1 MEQLIY
7 ISLVSSIFISI
18 ILVHRI
24 YRGDKFSRKTY
35 YLIWLIISVR
45 LLFPLDISVDK
56 PIYNITST
64 IEEEG
69 NIFNE
74 VHGKV
79 LVIKEKE
86 INIIKNIRQNLWKIW
101 LIGAIVY
108 SSYNLLS
115 YILFRIKIEKSL
127 SIVNEGIRDT
137 FSNLKA
143 QIVPNKNILIK
154 ESNIIKSPMVL
165 GIIKPILLLPN
176 NVKTEDLEYIF
187 RHELIHLKRN
197 DISYKLIIF
206 LVTTMHWFNP
216 IVHIMGNVSR
226 KDLEL
231 SCDEEVVR
239 DMSKDY
245 RLRYS
250 KVLVESALE
259 SRNLTG
265 VANFSSWGKTMKKRL
280 DVILDDI
287 NKKSGKPLIIICI
300 ILILGVSMFLNYEVR
315 NIVEVIET
323 QTFVASD
330 FIKAKLEYKDNK
342 YEGYLYEADREM
354 RNHKW
359 YVTYKGIVE

>member
-24 YRGDKFSRKTY
+24 YRGEKLSRKAY

-64 IEEEG
+64 IEEQG

-74 VHGKV
+74 VDGKV
-79 LVIKEKE
+79 LVIKEKDT
-86 INIIKNIRQNLWKIW
+86 NIIKNIRQNLWKIW
-101 LIGAIVY
+101 LIGTIVY

-127 SIVNEGIRDT
+127 SSVNEGIRDT
-137 FSNLKA
+137 FFNLKA

-154 ESNIIKSPMVL
+154 ESNIIKSPMIL

-176 NVKTEDLEYIF
+176 NIKIEDLEFIF
-187 RHELIHLKRN
+187 RHELIHLRRN
-197 DISYKLIIF
+197 DISYKVIIF
-206 LVTTMHWFNP
+206 LATTMHWFNP
-216 IVHIMGNVSR
+216 IVHIMGDVSR
-226 KDLEL
+226 EDLEL

-239 DMSKDY
+239 GMSKDY
-245 RLRYS
+245 KFRYS
-250 KVLVESALE
+250 KVLVDSALE
-259 SRNLTG
+259 SRRSTG
-265 VANFSSWGKTMKKRL
+265 VVNFFSWGKTMKRRIDL
-280 DVILDDI
+280 ILYDI
-287 NKKSGKPLIIICI
+287 NKKSGKSLIIISI
-300 ILILGVSMFLNYEVR
+300 ALLLAVSMFFNYEVR
-315 NIVEVIET
+315 KVMEVTEV
-323 QTFVASD
+323 QTFQASD
-330 FIKAKLEYKDNK
+330 FIKEKLEYKDNR

-354 RNHKW
+354 KNHRW
-359 YVTYKGIVE
+359 YVTYQGIVE